1 MYCRVGGIKLDYS
14 SCHLDDE
21 NIEKL
26 NFISSNGPH
35 PLCSE
40 NVVEAM
46 LTNHFG
52 KNWHFTVMKSS
63 FFVSQ
68 TVDRHFES
76 AKSLPNSLQ

>member
-1 MYCRVGGIKLDYS
+1 MEDISIS
-14 SCHLDDE
+14 SCGHLDDE
-21 NIEKL
+21 NVEKL

-35 PLCSE
+35 PLCSK

-52 KNWHFTVMKSS
+52 KNFTVKKSS
-63 FFVSQ
+63 VVVSQ

-76 AKSLPNSLQ
+76 AKSLSNSLQ